1 MDFIKYI
8 DFFSIKFFFYI
19 NNQPNY
25 QNVFG
30 GIMTFLYVVFCVII
44 FISFSLEDIKGLNP
58 ITTKNEI
65 PYHHRKLVDMINE
78 NIYIP
83 FRIVNY
89 ENQFVDHRG
98 GLFIVPYLIE
108 GKLDDKIGMDLKAQT
123 LNYKFCNET
132 SMAHMPKNYRIDTPL
147 NQLFCIDKDNI
158 TFGGNWNE
166 KFLNYIEINL
176 YLCEEGISYNSSDP
190 RCDNL
195 EKLLKKANSSL
206 LFDFYFPIVQFQP
219 TNLDNPVKI
228 IYKNYYYR
236 LTSYSYKVQK
246 LYLLEHILSDDR
258 NMVSSKYKN
267 TSYWGMSSLYADDY
281 FLPSNIDLISN
292 NSNTSRIYALNIYM
306 DDGLVYYT
314 RTFKKIFLII
324 ANIFPLFN
332 LGLYIMRSF
341 TQYVKMSFTK
351 RKLTGLIFENVN
363 IKSKKLFPKKI
374 DDINTNYKAKKSN
387 KNNKIQ
393 LSANKSEN
401 ELMKDRDIKKK
412 DKLFELNNTK
422 RKAIIKNM
430 KDKKHYSNNNIM
442 KNSILFN
449 NRIASTS
456 LNDENLLHKK
466 GKQISSIHLHK
477 NKLTSIYDIFKE
489 KESFDSSKNNIQSKK
504 EKYLFPYYYY
514 FMDFIFDNII
524 NPRRFFC
531 ISRTYLTVYYFMC
544 NIYDIS
550 THLILFKHYY
560 LLNNIIKDK
569 ICKENDFDY
578 KFFNAININDHK
590 MMETLSK
597 NLKIVKNR
605 KPFHYTNYFL

>member
-1 MDFIKYI
+1 MEFIKYI
-8 DFFSIKFFFYI
+8 DFFNIKFNFYI

-30 GIMTFLYVVFCVII
+30 GIMTFLYVVFCVVI

-58 ITTKNEI
+58 ITTKSEI
-65 PYHHRKLVDMINE
+65 PYSQRKLVDMINE

-108 GKLDDKIGMDLKAQT
+108 GKLDDKIGMDLKAQL

-176 YLCEEGISYNSSDP
+176 YLCEEGIPYNSSDP

-246 LYLLEHILSDDR
+246 LYLLEHILSDDK
-258 NMVSSKYKN
+258 NMLTSKYKN

-281 FLPSNIDLISN
+281 FLPSNTDQISN

-306 DDGLVYYT
+306 DDGHVYYT

-332 LGLYIMRSF
+332 FGLFVMKGF

-363 IKSKKLFPKKI
+363 IKSKKLFQIKI
-374 DDINTNYKAKKSN
+374 DEINTNYKAK

-401 ELMKDRDIKKK
+401 ELIKDRDIMKK
-412 DKLFELNNTK
+412 DKLFELNYTK
-422 RKAIIKNM
+422 EKIIM
-430 KDKKHYSNNNIM
+430 KDKKDNSNNSIIN
-442 KNSILFN
+442 NSILQN
-449 NRIASTS
+449 NKIAGTS
-456 LNDENLLHKK
+456 LNDENLFNKFK
-466 GKQISSIHLHK
+466 VKQISSMHLHN
-477 NKLTSIYDIFKE
+477 NKSSSIYDRFKE
-489 KESFDSSKNNIQSKK
+489 KESFNSSKNKIMNKK
-504 EKYLFPYYYY
+504 EKYLFPFYYY

-544 NIYDIS
+544 NLYDIS

-560 LLNNIIKDK
+560 L
-569 ICKENDFDY
+569 
-578 KFFNAININDHK
+578 
-590 MMETLSK
+590 
-597 NLKIVKNR
+597 
-605 KPFHYTNYFL
+605 

>member
-8 DFFSIKFFFYI
+8 DFFSIKFYFYI

-30 GIMTFLYVVFCVII
+30 GIMTFLYVVFCVVI

-58 ITTKNEI
+58 ITTKSEI
-65 PYHHRKLVDMINE
+65 PYSQRKLVDMINE

-108 GKLDDKIGMDLKAQT
+108 GKLDDKIGMDLKAQL

-176 YLCEEGISYNSSDP
+176 YLCEEGIPYNSSDP

-246 LYLLEHILSDDR
+246 LYLLEHILSDDK
-258 NMVSSKYKN
+258 NMLTSKYKN

-281 FLPSNIDLISN
+281 FLPSNTDQISN

-306 DDGLVYYT
+306 DDGHVYYT

-332 LGLYIMRSF
+332 FGLFVMKGF

-363 IKSKKLFPKKI
+363 IKSKKLFQIKI
-374 DDINTNYKAKKSN
+374 DEINTNYKAK

-401 ELMKDRDIKKK
+401 ELIKDRDIMKK
-412 DKLFELNNTK
+412 DKLFELNYTK
-422 RKAIIKNM
+422 EKIIM
-430 KDKKHYSNNNIM
+430 KDKKDNSNNSIIN
-442 KNSILFN
+442 NSILQN
-449 NRIASTS
+449 NKIAGTS
-456 LNDENLLHKK
+456 LNDENLFNKFK
-466 GKQISSIHLHK
+466 VKQISSMHLHN
-477 NKLTSIYDIFKE
+477 NKSSSIYDRFKE
-489 KESFDSSKNNIQSKK
+489 KESFNSSKNKIMNKK
-504 EKYLFPYYYY
+504 EKYLFPFYYY

-544 NIYDIS
+544 NLYDIS

-560 LLNNIIKDK
+560 LLNSIIKDK
-569 ICKENDFDY
+569 IYEKNDFDY

-590 MMETLSK
+590 VMETLNK

-605 KPFHYTNYFL
+605 KSFHYTNYFLKY

>member
-1 MDFIKYI
+1 M
-8 DFFSIKFFFYI
+8 
-19 NNQPNY
+19 
-25 QNVFG
+25 
-30 GIMTFLYVVFCVII
+30 
-44 FISFSLEDIKGLNP
+44 
-58 ITTKNEI
+58 
-65 PYHHRKLVDMINE
+65 
-78 NIYIP
+78 
-83 FRIVNY
+83 
-89 ENQFVDHRG
+89 
-98 GLFIVPYLIE
+98 
-108 GKLDDKIGMDLKAQT
+108 GMDLKAQL

-132 SMAHMPKNYRIDTPL
+132 SMANMPKNYRIDTPL

-219 TNLDNPVKI
+219 KNLDNPVKI

-246 LYLLEHILSDDR
+246 LFIRIRSQSIIIIFIYYFYRLTSYSYKVQKLFLLEHILSDDR
-258 NMVSSKYKN
+258 HMVSSKYKN

-281 FLPSNIDLISN
+281 FLPSNIDKISN

-306 DDGLVYYT
+306 DDGLIYYT

-324 ANIFPLFN
+324 SNIFPLFN
-332 LGLYIMRSF
+332 LGLYIMKSF

-351 RKLTGLIFENVN
+351 IKLTGLIFENVN

-374 DDINTNYKAKKSN
+374 DEINTNYKAKKI
-387 KNNKIQ
+387 NKIQ
-393 LSANKSEN
+393 LSTNKSEN
-401 ELMKDRDIKKK
+401 ELIKSRDILKR
-412 DKLFELNNTK
+412 DKLFEINYMQKKT
-422 RKAIIKNM
+422 IFKNM
-430 KDKKHYSNNNIM
+430 KDKKDNNSNRIM
-442 KNSILFN
+442 NNSILLN
-449 NRIASTS
+449 NRIERTS
-456 LNDENLLHKK
+456 LNKENLLHKFK
-466 GKQISSIHLHK
+466 VNQISSMDLHN
-477 NKLTSIYDIFKE
+477 NKSSLIYDHFKE
-489 KESFDSSKNNIQSKK
+489 KESFDSSKNKILNKK
-504 EKYLFPYYYY
+504 EKYLFPCYYY

-550 THLILFKHYY
+550 THLIFFKHYY

-569 ICKENDFDY
+569 IYKENDFDY

-590 MMETLSK
+590 VMETLSK
-597 NLKIVKNR
+597 KLKIVKNR
-605 KPFHYTNYFL
+605 KPFHYTNYFLKN

>member
-8 DFFSIKFFFYI
+8 DFFSIKFYFYV

-30 GIMTFLYVVFCVII
+30 GIMTFLYVVFCVVI

-65 PYHHRKLVDMINE
+65 PYSQRKLVDMINE
-78 NIYIP
+78 KIWIP
-83 FRIVNY
+83 FRMVNY
-89 ENQFVDHRG
+89 ENKFVDHREI
-98 GLFIVPYLIE
+98 LYVMPYLIE
-108 GKLDDKIGMDLKAQT
+108 GRYNESNGMDLKYT
-123 LNYKFCNET
+123 LLNYKFCNET
-132 SMAHMPKNYRIDTPL
+132 EMINRPDLYKIDVPL

-176 YLCEEGISYNSSDP
+176 YLCEEGIPYNSSDP

-246 LYLLEHILSDDR
+246 LYLLEHILSDDK
-258 NMVSSKYKN
+258 NLLTSKYKN

-281 FLPSNIDLISN
+281 FLPSNTDQISN

-306 DDGLVYYT
+306 DDGHVYYT

-332 LGLYIMRSF
+332 FGLFVMKGF

-351 RKLTGLIFENVN
+351 RKLTGLIFTV
-363 IKSKKLFPKKI
+363 
-374 DDINTNYKAKKSN
+374 T
-387 KNNKIQ
+387 
-393 LSANKSEN
+393 
-401 ELMKDRDIKKK
+401 
-412 DKLFELNNTK
+412 
-422 RKAIIKNM
+422 
-430 KDKKHYSNNNIM
+430 YS
-442 KNSILFN
+442 L
-449 NRIASTS
+449 
-456 LNDENLLHKK
+456 
-466 GKQISSIHLHK
+466 
-477 NKLTSIYDIFKE
+477 
-489 KESFDSSKNNIQSKK
+489 
-504 EKYLFPYYYY
+504 
-514 FMDFIFDNII
+514 
-524 NPRRFFC
+524 
-531 ISRTYLTVYYFMC
+531 
-544 NIYDIS
+544 
-550 THLILFKHYY
+550 
-560 LLNNIIKDK
+560 
-569 ICKENDFDY
+569 
-578 KFFNAININDHK
+578 
-590 MMETLSK
+590 
-597 NLKIVKNR
+597 
-605 KPFHYTNYFL
+605 